1 MKMNVTDT
9 VKQACGHWPRIL
21 PALGVKVIKN
31 RHQSCPVCGGSDR
44 FRFDDKEG
52 RGTWFCNQCGA
63 GDGLKLV
70 EKVFGV
76 TPSEAAGKVNAVT
89 GNLPPVAPEVI
100 AAAEAETDADRKAAA
115 TLAVRLMEKT
125 RPATGN
131 AYLTRK
137 GFPTLECL
145 TLSAMHKTG
154 GVTFRAGDVVVPLY
168 EDTGALVNLQLINA
182 DGLKRTLKGGQV
194 KGACHVIEGK
204 KQAGKRL
211 WIAEG
216 YATAL
221 TVHHL
226 TGETVMVAL
235 SSVNLLSLASLAR
248 QKYPACQIVLA
259 ADRDLN
265 GDGQSKAT
273 AAADASEGVIAL
285 PPVFGDWNDA
295 FIQYGEEATRK
306 TIYDAIRPPA
316 QSPFDTMSEAEFTAM
331 SASDKALRVHEHY
344 GEALAVDANG
354 QLLSRYENG
363 IWKNIPAATFSRNVA
378 DLFQRLRAPFS
389 SGKIASVVETLKLI
403 IPQQDTPARR
413 LIGFRN
419 GVLDTQS
426 GLFSPHSKSHWLRTL
441 CDVDF
446 TPPVEGEMLETHA
459 PNFWRWLDRAAGKN
473 PQKRDV
479 ILAALFMVLANRYD
493 WQLFLE
499 VTGPGGSGK
508 SILAEI
514 ATLLAGEDNA
524 TSADIDTLEDPRK
537 RASLIGFS
545 LIRLPDQEKWSG
557 DGAGLKAITGGD
569 AVSVDPKYQN
579 PYSTHIPAVILA
591 VNNNP
596 MRFTDRS
603 GGVSRRRVIIH
614 FPEQIA
620 PEERDPQLRDKI
632 ARELAVIV
640 RQLMQKFSDPMAAR
654 GLLQSQQNSDEA
666 LSIKRDADPTFDFCG
681 YLEMLPQTN
690 GMFMGNA
697 SIIPRNYRKYLYH
710 AYLAYMEANG
720 YRNVLSLKMFGLGLP
735 MMLKEYGLNYE
746 KRHTKQG
753 IQTNLS
759 LKEESYGD
767 WLPKCDEPTAI

>member
-1 MKMNVTDT
+1 MKMNVTET

-31 RHQSCPVCGGSDR
+31 RHQACPVCGGSDR

-52 RGTWFCNQCGA
+52 RGTWLCNQCGA

-76 TPSEAAGKVNAVT
+76 KPSEAAQKVNAVT
-89 GNLPPVAPEVI
+89 GNLPPVAPAET
-100 AAAEAETDADRKAAA
+100 AAAEAETGAGRKAAG
-115 TLAVRLMEKT
+115 TLAAKLMEKT
-125 RPATGN
+125 RTTTGN

-137 GFPTLECL
+137 GFPGHECVML
-145 TLSAMHKTG
+145 TATHKTG
-154 GVTFRAGDVVVPLY
+154 GVTYCAGDMVVPLY
-168 EDTGALVNLQLINA
+168 DERGALVNLQLINA
-182 DGLKRTLKGGQV
+182 DGIKRTLKGGAV
-194 KGACHVIEGK
+194 KGCCHTLEGK

-216 YATAL
+216 YVTGL

-248 QKYPACQIVLA
+248 QKYPTCQIILA

-265 GDGQSKAT
+265 DEGQTKAT
-273 AAADASEGVIAL
+273 AAADACDGTVAL

-295 FIQYGEEATRK
+295 FMQQGEDATRRA
-306 TIYDAIRPPA
+306 IYDAIRPAA

-331 SASDKALRVHEHY
+331 STSEKAMRVLEHY

-363 IWKNIPAATFSRNVA
+363 IWKVIPPSEFARDVA
-378 DLFQRLRAPFS
+378 RLFQRLRAPFS
-389 SGKIASVVETLKLI
+389 SGRIASVVETLKLI

-419 GVLDTQS
+419 GVLDT
-426 GLFSPHSKSHWLRTL
+426 GTGIFSPHHKSHWMRTL

-446 TPPVEGEMLETHA
+446 TPPVAGETLETHA
-459 PNFWRWLDRAAGKN
+459 PHFWRWLNRAAGGRAD
-473 PQKRDV
+473 KRDV

-620 PEERDPQLRDKI
+620 PEERDPQLKDKI

-640 RQLMQKFSDPMAAR
+640 RQLMQQFSDPMSAR
-654 GLLQSQQNSDEA
+654 RLLQSQQNSGEA

-767 WLPKCDEPTAI
+767 WLPKCDEPAAN